1 MTDQMSDVPMSPPPA
16 QKSGGGNR
24 TLIIILIVLLVL
36 CCCCACIGIG
46 AYAYQNGDQLFN
58 TGAFLR
64 LLAAF

>member
-36 CCCCACIGIG
+36 CCCCACIGFG
-46 AYAYQNGDQLFN
+46 AYAYQNGDQWLN

-64 LLAAF
+64 LLAAL